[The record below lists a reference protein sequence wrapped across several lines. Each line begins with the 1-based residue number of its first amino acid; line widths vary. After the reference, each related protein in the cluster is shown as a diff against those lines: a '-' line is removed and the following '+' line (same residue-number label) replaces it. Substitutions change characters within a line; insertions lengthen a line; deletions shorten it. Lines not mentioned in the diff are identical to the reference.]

1 MRASISEGTPTGAD
15 QYISEERDGVFV
27 MEGIIE
33 TEGNVDNQMIPTEAT
48 RTDSQVDEQIQ
59 SQASEFLDNFN
70 IKFDLEDPYPIL
82 LFGTAALAS
91 LWFASAIAGSIDS
104 IPIFPKLMEVVGLGY
119 SLWFSFRYL
128 IFKKNRDEL
137 ATKIEDL
144 KQQVLGSEDD

>member
-59 SQASEFLDNFN
+59 SQAFEFLDNFN
-70 IKFDLEDPYPIL
+70 IKVYLTISHLIIL
-82 LFGTAALAS
+82 PV
-91 LWFASAIAGSIDS
+91 W
-104 IPIFPKLMEVVGLGY
+104 
-119 SLWFSFRYL
+119 
-128 IFKKNRDEL
+128 
-137 ATKIEDL
+137 
-144 KQQVLGSEDD
+144 